1 MSEQQAKLL
10 SREDLKAI
18 FARSPFIAFQNLEI
32 LELDHD
38 KTRLT
43 VRMPIRPE
51 FERRA
56 GTGQFHGGAIA
67 SLIDTCGDFAVGMV
81 VGGGVPTM
89 NLRIDYLRPGSGEY
103 LDATANVRKMGRGA
117 AIVDIDVYGA
127 DQKLV
132 AIGRGTFVP
141 VTG

>member
-1 MSEQQAKLL
+1 MSEPAKHL
-10 SREDLKAI
+10 SREDLQAI

-32 LELDHD
+32 LALDHAA
-38 KTRLT
+38 TQLS
-43 VRMPIRPE
+43 VRMPLRPE

-67 SLIDTCGDFAVGMV
+67 ALIDTCGDFAVGMV

-89 NLRIDYLRPGSGEY
+89 NLRVDYLRPGAGTH
-103 LDATANVRKMGRGA
+103 LDATATARKIGRGSA
-117 AIVDIDVYGA
+117 VVDIDVTDAAG
-127 DQKLV
+127 KLV